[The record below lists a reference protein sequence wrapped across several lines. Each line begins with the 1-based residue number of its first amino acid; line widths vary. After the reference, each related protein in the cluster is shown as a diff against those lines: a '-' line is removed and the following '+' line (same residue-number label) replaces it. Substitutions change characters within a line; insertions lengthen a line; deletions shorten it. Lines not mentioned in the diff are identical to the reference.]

1 MQGAEILMA
10 DKAHQDGNGFDRLG
24 TEKIGKLL
32 WTFSVPAIIGMLVNA
47 IYNIV
52 DRIYV
57 GLGVDPLGIAAI
69 TLVMP
74 LLMLIQS
81 ASMLIGIGANSLFA
95 IKLGEGK
102 RNEVESIMG
111 NAFLLLFLVP
121 GIVILISAIF
131 IDPIMIHILG
141 VSEDVYPFAKTYLGI
156 CLIGGVPFAMG
167 PGLNHFIR
175 SDGHPRTSMLTQL
188 IGAVINIILDPIFI
202 FVFKMGIA
210 GAAWATILSQYISF
224 LWVLCYFNSRHTKLR
239 FKIQEMPLKPRVT
252 LRILSIGFA
261 PCVMS
266 IAMSLIQ
273 VFMNNSLLRYGGDI
287 AVTAMGI
294 AFSLLI
300 VCFMPL
306 QGIGQGSQP
315 IIGYN
320 FGAKKYDRIMQC
332 YKTALIGGVIFLTV
346 GWLVIHLFPQL
357 LVRVFTKEEGELL
370 ELGTY
375 ALTTV
380 TMMFPIVGLQILSST
395 YFQAVGKPV
404 QSTIIG
410 MSRQLLFYLPMLLL
424 LPRFFGLKGVFWS
437 LPAAD
442 ALSVIFC
449 AFFMSFEWKKLKKLD
464 ADQKA
469 GAAVSVRA

>member
-1 MQGAEILMA
+1 MTAKTQQHASST
-10 DKAHQDGNGFDRLG
+10 DRIG

-81 ASMLIGIGANSLFA
+81 SSMLIGVGANSLFA

-111 NAFLLLFLVP
+111 NAFLLLLLIP
-121 GIVILISAIF
+121 GTVVLMSAIF
-131 IDPIMIHILG
+131 IEPIMKHLLG
-141 VSEDVYPFAKTYLGI
+141 VSEDVYPFAKTYLSI
-156 CLIGGVPFAMG
+156 CLIGGIPFAMG

-188 IGAVINIILDPIFI
+188 IGAVVNIILDPIFI
-202 FVFKMGIA
+202 FGLKMGIA
-210 GAAWATILSQYISF
+210 GAAWATIISQYISF
-224 LWVLCYFNSRHTKLR
+224 AWVLCYFNSRHTKLR
-239 FKIQEMPLKPRVT
+239 FKTREMPLKSRVVF
-252 LRILSIGFA
+252 RILSIGFA

-273 VFMNNSLLRYGGDI
+273 VFMNNSLLKYGGDI
-287 AVTAMGI
+287 AVAAMGI
-294 AFSLLI
+294 AFSLLVI
-300 VCFMPL
+300 CFMPL

-320 FGAKKYDRIMQC
+320 FGAKQYDRVMQC
-332 YKTALIGGVIFLTV
+332 YKTALITGSVFLTI
-346 GWLVIHLFPQL
+346 GWILIHLFPQAFI
-357 LVRVFTKEEGELL
+357 RIFTKEEGELL
-370 ELGTY
+370 ELGVY
-375 ALTTV
+375 ALKTV
-380 TMMFPIVGLQILSST
+380 TLMFPVIGLQILTST
-395 YFQAVGKPV
+395 YFQAVGKPL

-410 MSRQLLFYLPMLLL
+410 MSRQLLFYLPILFF
-424 LPRFFGLKGVFWS
+424 LPRFLGLKGVFWS
-437 LPAAD
+437 LPASD
-442 ALSVIFC
+442 VLSVSFC
-449 AFFMSFEWKKLKKLD
+449 AIFMSVEWKKLKKL
-464 ADQKA
+464 AAGQKER
-469 GAAVSVRA
+469 AAVTVTA

>member
-1 MQGAEILMA
+1 MAEEA
-10 DKAHQDGNGFDRLG
+10 QQNVNNTDRIG

-74 LLMLIQS
+74 LLMLIQAS
-81 ASMLIGIGANSLFA
+81 SMLIGIGANSLFA

-111 NAFLLLFLVP
+111 NAFLLLLLIP
-121 GIVILISAIF
+121 GSAVLISALF
-131 IDPIMIHILG
+131 MEPIMKNLLG
-141 VSEDVYPFAKTYLGI
+141 VSEDVYPFAKTYLSI
-156 CLIGGVPFAMG
+156 CLIGGLPFAMG

-188 IGAVINIILDPIFI
+188 IGAVVNIILDPIFI
-202 FVFKMGIA
+202 FGLKLGIA
-210 GAAWATILSQYISF
+210 GAAWATIISQYISF
-224 LWVLCYFNSRHTKLR
+224 AWVLYYFNSRHTKLR
-239 FKIQEMPLKPRVT
+239 FRAREMPLKSRVV

-273 VFMNNSLLRYGGDI
+273 VFMNNSLLKYGGDI

-300 VCFMPL
+300 ICFMPL

-320 FGAKKYDRIMQC
+320 YGAKKYDRIMEC
-332 YKTALIGGVIFLTV
+332 YKTALVCGSLFLTL
-346 GWLVIHLFPQL
+346 GWILIRFFPHVFIGL
-357 LVRVFTKEEGELL
+357 FTKEQGELL
-370 ELGTY
+370 ELGVY
-375 ALTTV
+375 ALKTV
-380 TMMFPIVGLQILSST
+380 TIMFPVIGLQMLTST
-395 YFQAVGKPV
+395 YFQAVGKPL

-410 MSRQLLFYLPMLLL
+410 MSRQLLFYLPMLFF
-424 LPRFFGLKGVFWS
+424 LPKFFGLKGVFWS
-437 LPAAD
+437 LPASD
-442 ALSVIFC
+442 VLSVTFC
-449 AFFMSFEWKKLKKLD
+449 ALFMGSEWKKLKKL
-464 ADQKA
+464 AAEQENLA
-469 GAAVSVRA
+469 AAVPVTV

>member
-1 MQGAEILMA
+1 MTDNTQQIVNSA
-10 DKAHQDGNGFDRLG
+10 DRIG

-81 ASMLIGIGANSLFA
+81 SSMLIGIGANSLFA

-111 NAFLLLFLVP
+111 NAFLLLLLVP
-121 GIVILISAIF
+121 GTVVLMSAIF
-131 IDPIMIHILG
+131 MDPIMKNLLG
-141 VSEDVYPFAKTYLGI
+141 VSEDVYPYARTYLGI
-156 CLIGGVPFAMG
+156 CLIGGLPFAMG

-188 IGAVINIILDPIFI
+188 IGAIINIILDPIFI
-202 FVFKMGIA
+202 FGFKLGIA

-224 LWVLCYFNSRHTKLR
+224 TWVLCYFNSRHTQLR
-239 FKIQEMPLKPRVT
+239 FRVREMPLKSKVVF
-252 LRILSIGFA
+252 RILSIGFA

-273 VFMNNSLLRYGGDI
+273 VFMNNSLIKYGGDI
-287 AVTAMGI
+287 AVAAMGI

-300 VCFMPL
+300 ICFMPL

-320 FGAKKYDRIMQC
+320 FGAKKYDRLMQC
-332 YKTALIGGVIFLTV
+332 YKIALICGSIFLTA
-346 GWLVIHLFPQL
+346 GWIVVHLVPHLL
-357 LVRVFTKEEGELL
+357 IRIFTKEEGELM
-370 ELGTY
+370 ELGIY
-375 ALTTV
+375 ALKTV
-380 TMMFPIVGLQILSST
+380 TIMFPVIGVQILTTT

-410 MSRQLLFYLPMLLL
+410 MSRQLLFYLPMLII

-437 LPAAD
+437 LPASD
-442 ALSVIFC
+442 VLSVTFC
-449 AFFMSFEWKKLKKLD
+449 SFFMASEWEKLKKLD
-464 ADQKA
+464 TEQKA
-469 GAAVSVRA
+469 IASAIPVTV

>member
-1 MQGAEILMA
+1 MAEKTQQSASSA
-10 DKAHQDGNGFDRLG
+10 DRIG

-69 TLVMP
+69 TLVSP

-81 ASMLIGIGANSLFA
+81 SSMLIGVGANSLFA

-111 NAFLLLFLVP
+111 NAFLLLCIIP
-121 GIVILISAIF
+121 GTVVLLSALF
-131 IDPIMIHILG
+131 IDPLMINLLG
-141 VSEDVYPFAKTYLGI
+141 VSEDVYPFARTYLGI

-188 IGAVINIILDPIFI
+188 IGAIVNIILDPIFI
-202 FVFKMGIA
+202 FGFKMGIA

-224 LWVLCYFNSRHTKLR
+224 IWVICYFNSRHTTLR
-239 FKIQEMPLKPRVT
+239 FRVKEMPLKPRVV

-273 VFMNNSLLRYGGDI
+273 VFMNNSLLKYGGDI
-287 AVTAMGI
+287 AVAAMGI
-294 AFSLLI
+294 AFSLLVI
-300 VCFMPL
+300 CFMPL
-306 QGIGQGSQP
+306 QGIGQGAQP

-320 FGAKKYDRIMQC
+320 YGAKKYDRLMQC
-332 YKTALIGGVIFLTV
+332 YKTALICGATFLTL
-346 GWLVIHLFPQL
+346 GWIVVHLFPHAL
-357 LVRVFTKEEGELL
+357 IRIFTKEEGELL
-370 ELGTY
+370 EVGVY
-375 ALTTV
+375 ALKTV
-380 TMMFPIVGLQILSST
+380 TIMFPIIGLQILTTT

-410 MSRQLLFYLPMLLL
+410 MSRQLLFYLPMLFF
-424 LPRFFGLKGVFWS
+424 LPKFFGLKGVFWS
-437 LPAAD
+437 LPASD
-442 ALSVIFC
+442 VLSVTFC
-449 AFFMSFEWKKLKKLD
+449 AFFMASEWKKLKKL
-464 ADQKA
+464 AAEQEA
-469 GAAVSVRA
+469 VAAAVPVTA

>member
-1 MQGAEILMA
+1 MSDITQ
-10 DKAHQDGNGFDRLG
+10 QDASSSDRIG

-81 ASMLIGIGANSLFA
+81 SSMLIGIGANSLFA

-102 RNEVESIMG
+102 RHEVESIMG
-111 NAFLLLFLVP
+111 NAFLLLLLIP
-121 GIVILISAIF
+121 GTVVLMSAIF
-131 IDPIMIHILG
+131 IDPIMTKLLG
-141 VSEDVYPFAKTYLGI
+141 VSEDVYPFAKTYLSI
-156 CLIGGVPFAMG
+156 CLIGGLPFAMS

-202 FVFKMGIA
+202 FGLKMGIA

-224 LWVLCYFNSRHTKLR
+224 AWVLYYFNSRHTKLR
-239 FKIQEMPLKPRVT
+239 FRAREMPLKPNVVF
-252 LRILSIGFA
+252 RILSIGFA

-273 VFMNNSLLRYGGDI
+273 VFMNNSLLKYGGDL
-287 AVTAMGI
+287 AVAAMGI

-300 VCFMPL
+300 ICFMPL

-320 FGAKKYDRIMQC
+320 YGAKKYDRLMQC
-332 YKTALIGGVIFLTV
+332 YKTALICGTLFLTL
-346 GWLVIHLFPQL
+346 GWIVVHLFPHVL
-357 LVRVFTKEEGELL
+357 IRIFTKEEGELL
-370 ELGTY
+370 ELGIY
-375 ALTTV
+375 ALKTV
-380 TMMFPIVGLQILSST
+380 TLMFPVIALQILTTT
-395 YFQAVGKPV
+395 YFQAVGKPL

-410 MSRQLLFYLPMLLL
+410 MSRQLLFYLPMLFF
-424 LPRFFGLKGVFWS
+424 LPRHFGLKGVFWS
-437 LPAAD
+437 LPASD
-442 ALSVIFC
+442 VLSVTFC
-449 AFFMSFEWKKLKKLD
+449 AFFMSAEWRKLKKL
-464 ADQKA
+464 AAEQKA
-469 GAAVSVRA
+469 LAAAKTVPVTA

>member
-1 MQGAEILMA
+1 MA
-10 DKAHQDGNGFDRLG
+10 NTTQQETNSADRIG

-69 TLVMP
+69 TLVSP

-81 ASMLIGIGANSLFA
+81 SSMLIGVGANSLFA

-102 RNEVESIMG
+102 RHEVESIMG
-111 NAFLLLFLVP
+111 NAFLLLILVP
-121 GIVILISAIF
+121 GTVVLASAIF
-131 IDPIMIHILG
+131 IDPIMTKLLG
-141 VSEDVYPFAKTYLGI
+141 VSKDVYPFAKTYLGI

-188 IGAVINIILDPIFI
+188 IGALINIVLDPIFI
-202 FVFKMGIA
+202 FGLKLGIA

-224 LWVLCYFNSRHTKLR
+224 AWVLYYFNSRHTKLR
-239 FKIQEMPLKPRVT
+239 FRTSEMPLKPKVVF
-252 LRILSIGFA
+252 RILSIGFA

-273 VFMNNSLLRYGGDI
+273 VFMNNSLIKYGGDI
-287 AVTAMGI
+287 AVAAMGI
-294 AFSLLI
+294 AFSLLVI
-300 VCFMPL
+300 CFMPL

-320 FGAKKYDRIMQC
+320 FGAKKYDRLMQC
-332 YKTALIGGVIFLTV
+332 YKTALICGSLFLTL
-346 GWLVIHLFPQL
+346 GWIVVHLFPGVL
-357 LVRVFTKEEGELL
+357 IRIFTKEEGELL
-370 ELGTY
+370 ELGIY
-375 ALTTV
+375 ALKTV
-380 TMMFPIVGLQILSST
+380 TLMFPVIALQILTTT
-395 YFQAVGKPV
+395 YFQAVGKPL
-404 QSTIIG
+404 QSTILG
-410 MSRQLLFYLPMLLL
+410 MSRQLLFYLPMLVF
-424 LPRFFGLKGVFWS
+424 LPRHFGLKGVFWS
-437 LPAAD
+437 LPASD
-442 ALSVIFC
+442 VLSVAFC
-449 AFFMSFEWKKLKKLD
+449 AFFMSLEWKKLKML
-464 ADQKA
+464 AAEQKTL
-469 GAAVSVRA
+469 AVAKAVPVTV

>member
-1 MQGAEILMA
+1 MSDITQQVGNSA
-10 DKAHQDGNGFDRLG
+10 DRIG

-81 ASMLIGIGANSLFA
+81 SSMLIGIGANSLFA

-102 RNEVESIMG
+102 RDEVESIMG

-121 GIVILISAIF
+121 GTVILISALF
-131 IDPIMIHILG
+131 MDPIMTKLLG
-141 VSEDVYPFAKTYLGI
+141 VSEDVYPFARTYLGI
-156 CLIGGVPFAMG
+156 CLIGGVPYAMG

-188 IGAVINIILDPIFI
+188 IGAIINIILDPIFI

-224 LWVLCYFNSRHTKLR
+224 VWVLCYFNSRHTKLR
-239 FKIQEMPLKPRVT
+239 FRIKEMPLKPRVT

-273 VFMNNSLLRYGGDI
+273 VFMNNSLIKYGGDI
-287 AVTAMGI
+287 AVAAMGI

-320 FGAKKYDRIMQC
+320 FGAKKYDRLMQC
-332 YKTALIGGVIFLTV
+332 YKTALICGTAFLTA
-346 GWLVIHLFPQL
+346 GWIVIHLIPHV
-357 LVRVFTKEEGELL
+357 LVRIFTKDEGELL
-370 ELGTY
+370 ELGIY
-375 ALTTV
+375 ALKTV
-380 TMMFPIVGLQILSST
+380 TLMFPVIGLQILTTT
-395 YFQAVGKPV
+395 YFQAVGKPA

-410 MSRQLLFYLPMLLL
+410 MSRQLLFYLPMLFF

-437 LPAAD
+437 LPASD
-442 ALSVIFC
+442 VLSVTFC
-449 AFFMSFEWKKLKKLD
+449 ALFMSAEWRKLKKLD
-464 ADQKA
+464 AAQRESA
-469 GAAVSVRA
+469 AAVPVT

>member
-1 MQGAEILMA
+1 MTDRAQQAANSA
-10 DKAHQDGNGFDRLG
+10 DRIG

-32 WTFSVPAIIGMLVNA
+32 VSFSVPAIIGMLVNA

-81 ASMLIGIGANSLFA
+81 SSMLIGVGANSLFA

-111 NAFLLLFLVP
+111 NAFMLLLVIP
-121 GIVILISAIF
+121 GTVVLLSAIF
-131 IDPIMIHILG
+131 MDPIMTNLLG
-141 VSEDVYPFAKTYLGI
+141 VSKDVYPFAKTYLGI
-156 CLIGGVPFAMG
+156 CLIGGLPFAMG

-202 FVFKMGIA
+202 FGFRMGIA

-224 LWVLCYFNSRHTKLR
+224 AWVLFYFNSRHTQLR
-239 FKIQEMPLKPRVT
+239 LRAKEMPLKPRVVF
-252 LRILSIGFA
+252 RILSIGFT

-273 VFMNNSLLRYGGDI
+273 VFMNNSLLKYGGDI
-287 AVTAMGI
+287 AVAAMGI
-294 AFSLLI
+294 AFSLLVI
-300 VCFMPL
+300 CFMPL

-320 FGAKKYDRIMQC
+320 LGAKKYDRLMQC
-332 YKTALIGGVIFLTV
+332 YKMALTAGTLFLTA
-346 GWLVIHLFPQL
+346 GWIVVHLFPHVL
-357 LVRVFTKEEGELL
+357 IRIFTREEGELL
-370 ELGTY
+370 ELGVY
-375 ALTTV
+375 ALKTV
-380 TMMFPIVGLQILSST
+380 TIMFPIIGLQILTTT
-395 YFQAVGKPV
+395 YFQAVGKPL

-410 MSRQLLFYLPMLLL
+410 MSRQLLFYLPMLFF
-424 LPRFFGLKGVFWS
+424 LPKFFGLKGVFWS
-437 LPAAD
+437 LPASD
-442 ALSVIFC
+442 VLSVTFC
-449 AFFMSFEWKKLKKLD
+449 AFFMAAEWRKLKKLS
-464 ADQKA
+464 AGQKEQQES
-469 GAAVSVRA
+469 AAAIPVTV

>member
-1 MQGAEILMA
+1 MTAKTQ
-10 DKAHQDGNGFDRLG
+10 QNSSNTDRIG

-74 LLMLIQS
+74 LLMLIQAS
-81 ASMLIGIGANSLFA
+81 SMLIGVGANSLFA

-111 NAFLLLFLVP
+111 NAFLLLLLIP
-121 GIVILISAIF
+121 GTAVLTSAIF
-131 IDPIMIHILG
+131 MEPIMKHLLG
-141 VSEDVYPFAKTYLGI
+141 VSEDVYPFAKKYLGI
-156 CLIGGVPFAMG
+156 CLIGGLPFAMG

-188 IGAVINIILDPIFI
+188 IGAVTNIILDPIFI
-202 FVFKMGIA
+202 FGLKMGIA
-210 GAAWATILSQYISF
+210 GAAWATIISQYISF
-224 LWVLCYFNSRHTKLR
+224 AWVLYYFNSRHTKLR
-239 FKIQEMPLKPRVT
+239 FRTREMPLKPRVV

-273 VFMNNSLLRYGGDI
+273 VFMNNSLLKYGGDI
-287 AVTAMGI
+287 AVAAMGI

-300 VCFMPL
+300 ICFMPL

-320 FGAKKYDRIMQC
+320 YGAKQYDRVMQC
-332 YKTALIGGVIFLTV
+332 YKTALITGSVFLTI
-346 GWLVIHLFPQL
+346 GWIVIHLFPHAFI
-357 LVRVFTKEEGELL
+357 RIFTKEEGELL
-370 ELGTY
+370 ELGVY
-375 ALTTV
+375 ALKTV
-380 TMMFPIVGLQILSST
+380 TLMFPVIALQILTST
-395 YFQAVGKPV
+395 YFQAVGKPL
-404 QSTIIG
+404 QSTVIG
-410 MSRQLLFYLPMLLL
+410 ISRQLLFYLPMLFF
-424 LPRFFGLKGVFWS
+424 LPRFLGLNGVFWS
-437 LPAAD
+437 LPASD
-442 ALSVIFC
+442 MLSVGFC
-449 AFFMSFEWKKLKKLD
+449 AIFMSVEWKKLKKL
-464 ADQKA
+464 AAGQKTDT
-469 GAAVSVRA
+469 AAPVTA

>member
-1 MQGAEILMA
+1 
-10 DKAHQDGNGFDRLG
+10 
-24 TEKIGKLL
+24 
-32 WTFSVPAIIGMLVNA
+32 VPAIIGMLVNA

-74 LLMLIQS
+74 LLMLIQAS
-81 ASMLIGIGANSLFA
+81 SMLIGIGANSLFA

-111 NAFLLLFLVP
+111 NAFLLLFLIP
-121 GIVILISAIF
+121 GTVVLISAIF
-131 IDPIMIHILG
+131 MDPIMINLLG

-156 CLIGGVPFAMG
+156 CLIGGLPFAMG

-188 IGAVINIILDPIFI
+188 IGAIINIILDPIFI
-202 FVFKMGIA
+202 FGFKMGIA

-224 LWVLCYFNSRHTKLR
+224 TWVICYFNSRHTALR
-239 FKIQEMPLKPRVT
+239 FRVKEMPLKPRVVF
-252 LRILSIGFA
+252 RILSIGFA

-273 VFMNNSLLRYGGDI
+273 VFMNNSLIKYGGDI
-287 AVTAMGI
+287 AVAAMGI

-320 FGAKKYDRIMQC
+320 FGAKKYDRLMQC
-332 YKTALIGGVIFLTV
+332 YKMALISGTAFLTT
-346 GWLVIHLFPQL
+346 GWIVIQLVPQV
-357 LVRVFTKEEGELL
+357 LVRIFTKEQGELL
-370 ELGTY
+370 ELGIY
-375 ALTTV
+375 ALKTV
-380 TMMFPIVGLQILSST
+380 TIMFPIVGLQILTTT

-410 MSRQLLFYLPMLLL
+410 MSRQLLFYLPMLFF

-437 LPAAD
+437 LPASD
-442 ALSVIFC
+442 VLSVTFC
-449 AFFMSFEWKKLKKLD
+449 ALFMCAEWRKLKKLN
-464 ADQKA
+464 AEQK
-469 GAAVSVRA
+469 GLAAAIPVTV